1 MRAEHVVYMFER
13 CGPPASLSFSISRM
27 NTPQQF
33 IEAFLQEKAAIYNN
47 ANARLEPVYKEYFGK
62 PLLQRS
68 GNFLLRDRQVVDDV
82 KQSSASATVI
92 TRAHF
97 KTADLRARYHLSTAG
112 DGWKIIRIDRECFI
126 CRGTGRSGDTA
137 CKKCAGEGW
146 YDTGGDAG

>member
-1 MRAEHVVYMFER
+1 MLAALH
-13 CGPPASLSFSISRM
+13 PPPRRRQVTRNVSPM

-33 IEAFLQEKAAIYNN
+33 IKAFLQEKATIYSD
-47 ANARLEPVYKEYFGK
+47 ANARLEPVYREYFGE

-68 GNFLLRDRQVVDDV
+68 DNFLLRDRQVIDEV

-97 KTADLRARYHLSTAG
+97 ETADIRAQYHLQAVG
-112 DGWKIIRIDRECFI
+112 DSWKIVRIDRECFI
-126 CRGTGRSGDTA
+126 CRGTGRSGTTA

-146 YDTGGDAG
+146 YDTGENAG